1 MAMGVLHYV
10 HSRKQESYIFFNMV
24 DNKNYQSLAQRTFCF
39 KNHPVT
45 IFTMC

>member
-24 DNKNYQSLAQRTFCF
+24 DNNNFQALAQ
-39 KNHPVT
+39 
-45 IFTMC
+45 